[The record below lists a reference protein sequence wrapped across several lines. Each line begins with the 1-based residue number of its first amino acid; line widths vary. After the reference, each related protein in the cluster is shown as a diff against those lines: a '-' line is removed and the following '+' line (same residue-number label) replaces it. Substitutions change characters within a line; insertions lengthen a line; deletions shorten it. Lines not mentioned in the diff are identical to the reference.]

1 MLEIL
6 PPPPLPC
13 NANAA
18 VAADAPTNRGA
29 IYALPNPLASSSLVN
44 RQRWC
49 PMPYAPDAR
58 PAICVFSVASE
69 HEERDE
75 RDVSMWYPKREIL
88 VPTDKEINIVNHGER
103 ERQRQPSPL
112 IPEHIYFSINQSTL
126 LHPTNQLK
134 YRQPVRMPRKKRNRS
149 SSLEVSWSWNLERRV
164 ETVLGF
170 WPKIE
175 HNKLSDTDV

>member
-75 RDVSMWYPKREIL
+75 RDDCIDVVPKTGDIG
-88 VPTDKEINIVNHGER
+88 TDRQRNKHARQPASSTTER
-103 ERQRQPSPL
+103 ES
-112 IPEHIYFSINQSTL
+112 IPEHIYLFLNQPINPAAPHQS
-126 LHPTNQLK
+126 
-134 YRQPVRMPRKKRNRS
+134 
-149 SSLEVSWSWNLERRV
+149 V
-164 ETVLGF
+164 EIPSTGTYAPEKEESEF
-170 WPKIE
+170 FFG
-175 HNKLSDTDV
+175 S